1 MGVITQVK
9 KKKLFLSDNFTS
21 LTDVSYWIF
30 FILQSFTICI
40 YCFLNLVCSLLKI
53 FIEEEFDDTK
63 ATIRIHIT
71 KREQTTQWPK
81 EKVPKD
87 K

>member
-9 KKKLFLSDNFTS
+9 KKKLFLSDNLTS
-21 LTDVSYWIF
+21 LPDVSYWFF

-40 YCFLNLVCSLLKI
+40 YCLWNLVCSLLKI

-63 ATIRIHIT
+63 LESI
-71 KREQTTQWPK
+71 
-81 EKVPKD
+81 
-87 K
+87 